1 MKNKH
6 PHAAVVL
13 ALGLAMA
20 GLHLADLLLWS
31 GADTGFAAAG
41 SVWLRY
47 IPWLAAFALPYL
59 PARRAAAQPAG
70 LQDTNKPLGVCMA
83 LAGAALLASGVAAG
97 NAARY
102 AILYPEVLSGSY
114 PVWAAWADL
123 LLPIFAGAWL
133 LNYAVRAF
141 GGFGLQRQRLGSSLL
156 AGAVPLVFLWRLIWR
171 FQFAPASLCRM
182 PCTLRV
188 LSAAAALLLVNPLMT
203 VLRVDPAAWA
213 ETRTYLLVV
222 CAGLVGSIGYNL
234 NAGILGGMGNSSTTL
249 LFLAVSTILNIFL
262 DLALVLAVPLGVL
275 GVALGTV
282 IAQLCSWLFG
292 IWYIN
297 RRYPQLAIHPF
308 NGIFDRKLFCE
319 IIRIGLPSGI
329 QMSLVALGAMGVLS
343 KVNSYGKA
351 FTAGFNVGNKLD
363 TLSFLPVQSLAAAVI
378 SFVGQNMGA
387 SREDRVRQGVRITVT
402 MAVVWTVLSSA
413 LVVWLSVPLSRIFS
427 PDPAVIAAS
436 ARYLQC
442 VMPPYV
448 LFAILFVLNSAMRG
462 AGDSLYPMVNVVAS
476 VILLRVPF
484 LYLLANRFGPDAMY
498 WSYGIGWAV
507 ACALSVYHYAAGK
520 WRGKYRSE

>member
-1 MKNKH
+1 MGTESGIRNMTAGSPFRH
-6 PHAAVVL
+6 ILMFTLPLLAGNFLQQFYNMVDSWVVGNYVSDGALAAVGVGFPVIFL
-13 ALGLAMA
+13 FTSLF
-20 GLHLADLLLWS
+20 S
-31 GADTGFAAAG
+31 GIATGG
-41 SVWLRY
+41 TVV
-47 IPWLAAFALPYL
+47 I
-59 PARRAAAQPAG
+59 AQ
-70 LQDTNKPLGVCMA
+70 
-83 LAGAALLASGVAAG
+83 
-97 NAARY
+97 
-102 AILYPEVLSGSY
+102 
-114 PVWAAWADL
+114 
-123 LLPIFAGAWL
+123 
-133 LNYAVRAF
+133 AF
-141 GGFGLQRQRLGSSLL
+141 GGGRPDRVRSAIDSLYTAFIRSIL
-156 AGAVPLVFLWRLIWR
+156 PI
-171 FQFAPASLCRM
+171 
-182 PCTLRV
+182 T
-188 LSAAAALLLVNPLMT
+188 AAALLLVVYGGYFVATALVNPLMT

>member
-1 MKNKH
+1 MGTESGIRNMTAGSPFRH
-6 PHAAVVL
+6 ILMFTLPLLAGNFLQQFYNMVDSWVVGNYVSDGALAAVGVGFPVIFL
-13 ALGLAMA
+13 FTSLF
-20 GLHLADLLLWS
+20 S
-31 GADTGFAAAG
+31 GIATGG
-41 SVWLRY
+41 TVV
-47 IPWLAAFALPYL
+47 I
-59 PARRAAAQPAG
+59 AQ
-70 LQDTNKPLGVCMA
+70 
-83 LAGAALLASGVAAG
+83 
-97 NAARY
+97 
-102 AILYPEVLSGSY
+102 
-114 PVWAAWADL
+114 
-123 LLPIFAGAWL
+123 
-133 LNYAVRAF
+133 AF
-141 GGFGLQRQRLGSSLL
+141 GGGRPDRVRSAIDSLYTAFIRSIL
-156 AGAVPLVFLWRLIWR
+156 PI
-171 FQFAPASLCRM
+171 
-182 PCTLRV
+182 T
-188 LSAAAALLLVNPLMT
+188 AAALLLVHPLMT

-262 DLALVLAVPLGVL
+262 DLALVLVVPLGVL

-427 PDPAVIAAS
+427 PDPAVIAAQRPVS
-436 ARYLQC
+436 AMCDAALRAVCHSVRTELRHAGRGRQPVSHGERGGLC
-442 VMPPYV
+442 DPAAGPLPVPAGKPLRPGRYV
-448 LFAILFVLNSAMRG
+448 LELRHRLGRG
-462 AGDSLYPMVNVVAS
+462 LRSVGLSLCCRKM
-476 VILLRVPF
+476 
-484 LYLLANRFGPDAMY
+484 
-498 WSYGIGWAV
+498 
-507 ACALSVYHYAAGK
+507 AGK
-520 WRGKYRSE
+520 VPQRIKTAEIGNILTG

>member
-1 MKNKH
+1 M
-6 PHAAVVL
+6 
-13 ALGLAMA
+13 GTE
-20 GLHLADLLLWS
+20 S
-31 GADTGFAAAG
+31 GIRNMTAG
-41 SVWLRY
+41 SPFRHILM
-47 IPWLAAFALPYL
+47 FTLP
-59 PARRAAAQPAG
+59 
-70 LQDTNKPLGVCMA
+70 
-83 LAGAALLASGVAAG
+83 
-97 NAARY
+97 
-102 AILYPEVLSGSY
+102 
-114 PVWAAWADL
+114 
-123 LLPIFAGAWL
+123 
-133 LNYAVRAF
+133 
-141 GGFGLQRQRLGSSLL
+141 LL
-156 AGAVPLVFLWRLIWR
+156 AGNFLQQFYNMVDSWVVGNFVSDGALAAVGVGFPVIFL
-171 FQFAPASLCRM
+171 FTSLFSGIATGGTVVIAQSFGGGR
-182 PCTLRV
+182 PDRV
-188 LSAAAALLLVNPLMT
+188 RSAIDSLYTAFIRSILPITAAALLLVNPLMT

-308 NGIFDRKLFCE
+308 NGIFDRRLFCE

-378 SFVGQNMGA
+378 SFVGPNMGA
-387 SREDRVRQGVRITVT
+387 SREDRVRQGVRLTVT

-436 ARYLQC
+436 VRYLQC

-520 WRGKYRSE
+520 WRGKYHSE

>member
-1 MKNKH
+1 
-6 PHAAVVL
+6 
-13 ALGLAMA
+13 
-20 GLHLADLLLWS
+20 
-31 GADTGFAAAG
+31 
-41 SVWLRY
+41 
-47 IPWLAAFALPYL
+47 
-59 PARRAAAQPAG
+59 
-70 LQDTNKPLGVCMA
+70 
-83 LAGAALLASGVAAG
+83 
-97 NAARY
+97 
-102 AILYPEVLSGSY
+102 
-114 PVWAAWADL
+114 
-123 LLPIFAGAWL
+123 
-133 LNYAVRAF
+133 
-141 GGFGLQRQRLGSSLL
+141 
-156 AGAVPLVFLWRLIWR
+156 
-171 FQFAPASLCRM
+171 
-182 PCTLRV
+182 
-188 LSAAAALLLVNPLMT
+188 
-203 VLRVDPAAWA
+203 
-213 ETRTYLLVV
+213 
-222 CAGLVGSIGYNL
+222 
-234 NAGILGGMGNSSTTL
+234 MGNSSTTL

-427 PDPAVIAAS
+427 PDPAVRGRQPVSHGERGGLCDPAAGPLPVP
-436 ARYLQC
+436 AGKPLR
-442 VMPPYV
+442 PGRYV
-448 LFAILFVLNSAMRG
+448 LELRHRLGRG
-462 AGDSLYPMVNVVAS
+462 LRSVGLSLCCRKM
-476 VILLRVPF
+476 
-484 LYLLANRFGPDAMY
+484 
-498 WSYGIGWAV
+498 
-507 ACALSVYHYAAGK
+507 AGK
-520 WRGKYRSE
+520 VPQRIKTAEIGNIFDRMID

>member
-1 MKNKH
+1 M
-6 PHAAVVL
+6 
-13 ALGLAMA
+13 GTE
-20 GLHLADLLLWS
+20 S
-31 GADTGFAAAG
+31 GIRNMTVG
-41 SVWLRY
+41 SPFRHILM
-47 IPWLAAFALPYL
+47 FTLP
-59 PARRAAAQPAG
+59 
-70 LQDTNKPLGVCMA
+70 
-83 LAGAALLASGVAAG
+83 
-97 NAARY
+97 
-102 AILYPEVLSGSY
+102 
-114 PVWAAWADL
+114 
-123 LLPIFAGAWL
+123 
-133 LNYAVRAF
+133 
-141 GGFGLQRQRLGSSLL
+141 LL
-156 AGAVPLVFLWRLIWR
+156 AGNFLQQFYNMVDSWVVGNYVSDGALAAVGVGFPVIFL
-171 FQFAPASLCRM
+171 FTSLFSGIATGGTVVIAQSFGGGR
-182 PCTLRV
+182 PDRV
-188 LSAAAALLLVNPLMT
+188 RSAIDSLYTAFIRSILPITAAALLLVHPLMT

-378 SFVGQNMGA
+378 SFVGQNMGGKPGGPGPSGRPDHRDHGRCVDSSQFRPCGVA
-387 SREDRVRQGVRITVT
+387 VRP
-402 MAVVWTVLSSA
+402 
-413 LVVWLSVPLSRIFS
+413 SVPDLLPGPGGHRRQRPVSAMCDAALRAVCHS
-427 PDPAVIAAS
+427 VRTELRHAGRGRQPVSHGERGGLCDPAAGPLPVPAGKPL
-436 ARYLQC
+436 R
-442 VMPPYV
+442 PGRYV
-448 LFAILFVLNSAMRG
+448 LELRHRLGRG
-462 AGDSLYPMVNVVAS
+462 LRSVRLSLCCWKM
-476 VILLRVPF
+476 
-484 LYLLANRFGPDAMY
+484 
-498 WSYGIGWAV
+498 
-507 ACALSVYHYAAGK
+507 AGK
-520 WRGKYRSE
+520 VPQRIKTAEIGNILTG

>member
-1 MKNKH
+1 MKQRTTPKRRL
-6 PHAAVVL
+6 L
-13 ALGLAMA
+13 AL
-20 GLHLADLLLWS
+20 
-31 GADTGFAAAG
+31 
-41 SVWLRY
+41 
-47 IPWLAAFALPYL
+47 
-59 PARRAAAQPAG
+59 
-70 LQDTNKPLGVCMA
+70 N
-83 LAGAALLASGVAAG
+83 
-97 NAARY
+97 
-102 AILYPEVLSGSY
+102 
-114 PVWAAWADL
+114 
-123 LLPIFAGAWL
+123 
-133 LNYAVRAF
+133 
-141 GGFGLQRQRLGSSLL
+141 
-156 AGAVPLVFLWRLIWR
+156 
-171 FQFAPASLCRM
+171 
-182 PCTLRV
+182 
-188 LSAAAALLLVNPLMT
+188 
-203 VLRVDPAAWA
+203 
-213 ETRTYLLVV
+213 
-222 CAGLVGSIGYNL
+222 
-234 NAGILGGMGNSSTTL
+234 
-249 LFLAVSTILNIFL
+249 
-262 DLALVLAVPLGVL
+262 LALVLAVPLGVL

-308 NGIFDRKLFCE
+308 NGIFDRKLVCE

-413 LVVWLSVPLSRIFS
+413 FVVWLSVPLSRIFS

-520 WRGKYRSE
+520 WRGKYHSE

>member
-1 MKNKH
+1 M
-6 PHAAVVL
+6 V
-13 ALGLAMA
+13 
-20 GLHLADLLLWS
+20 
-31 GADTGFAAAG
+31 
-41 SVWLRY
+41 
-47 IPWLAAFALPYL
+47 I
-59 PARRAAAQPAG
+59 AQ
-70 LQDTNKPLGVCMA
+70 
-83 LAGAALLASGVAAG
+83 
-97 NAARY
+97 
-102 AILYPEVLSGSY
+102 
-114 PVWAAWADL
+114 
-123 LLPIFAGAWL
+123 
-133 LNYAVRAF
+133 AF
-141 GGFGLQRQRLGSSLL
+141 GGERPDRVRSAIDSLYTAFIRSIL
-156 AGAVPLVFLWRLIWR
+156 PI
-171 FQFAPASLCRM
+171 
-182 PCTLRV
+182 T
-188 LSAAAALLLVNPLMT
+188 AAALLLVNPLMT

-387 SREDRVRQGVRITVT
+387 RQPQRARSVVHWCVLMTLICETVIFVLVQLFAAQIISIFNREPEVVAVGVQYLRFMAFAYLAHCFLDGYQSMANGVGFSMLSFICCTVDGLIVRIPLAWLFGSVLGMGIKGVFLGCMAAPFSAGLISAGYFYSGVWKRQGLVRQET
-402 MAVVWTVLSSA
+402 
-413 LVVWLSVPLSRIFS
+413 
-427 PDPAVIAAS
+427 
-436 ARYLQC
+436 
-442 VMPPYV
+442 
-448 LFAILFVLNSAMRG
+448 
-462 AGDSLYPMVNVVAS
+462 
-476 VILLRVPF
+476 
-484 LYLLANRFGPDAMY
+484 
-498 WSYGIGWAV
+498 
-507 ACALSVYHYAAGK
+507 
-520 WRGKYRSE
+520 

>member
-1 MKNKH
+1 M
-6 PHAAVVL
+6 
-13 ALGLAMA
+13 GTE
-20 GLHLADLLLWS
+20 S
-31 GADTGFAAAG
+31 GIRNMTAG
-41 SVWLRY
+41 SPFRHILM
-47 IPWLAAFALPYL
+47 FTLP
-59 PARRAAAQPAG
+59 
-70 LQDTNKPLGVCMA
+70 
-83 LAGAALLASGVAAG
+83 
-97 NAARY
+97 
-102 AILYPEVLSGSY
+102 
-114 PVWAAWADL
+114 
-123 LLPIFAGAWL
+123 
-133 LNYAVRAF
+133 
-141 GGFGLQRQRLGSSLL
+141 LL
-156 AGAVPLVFLWRLIWR
+156 AGNFLQQFYNMVDSWVVGNYVSDGALAAVGVGFPVIFL
-171 FQFAPASLCRM
+171 FTSLFSGIATGGTVVIAQSFGGGR
-182 PCTLRV
+182 PDRV
-188 LSAAAALLLVNPLMT
+188 RSAIDSLYTAFIRSILPITAAALLLVNPLMT

-427 PDPAVIAAS
+427 PDPAVIAAQRPVS
-436 ARYLQC
+436 AMCDAALRAVCHSVRTELRHAGRGRQPVSHGERGGLC
-442 VMPPYV
+442 DSAAGPLPVPAGKPLRPGRYV
-448 LFAILFVLNSAMRG
+448 LELRHRLGRG
-462 AGDSLYPMVNVVAS
+462 LRSVRLSLCCRKM
-476 VILLRVPF
+476 
-484 LYLLANRFGPDAMY
+484 
-498 WSYGIGWAV
+498 
-507 ACALSVYHYAAGK
+507 AGK
-520 WRGKYRSE
+520 VP